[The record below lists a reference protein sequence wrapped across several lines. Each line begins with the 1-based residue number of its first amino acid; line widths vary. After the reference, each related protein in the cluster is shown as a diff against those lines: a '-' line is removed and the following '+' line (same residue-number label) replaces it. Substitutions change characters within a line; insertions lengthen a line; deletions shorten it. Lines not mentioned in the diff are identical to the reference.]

1 MEPHFTFR
9 DIEPSDG
16 LKDHASQKMDKLEKY
31 LIKPITINVIFSHD
45 KFRQRCEINVVDS
58 GTEYSGSE
66 TTPDMYISIDR
77 AVDKVVSQ
85 LRKNKEILKAH
96 KGQ

>member
-31 LIKPITINVIFSHD
+31 LIKPIWSHD
-45 KFRQRCEINVVDS
+45 LLNALA
-58 GTEYSGSE
+58 EYLS
-66 TTPDMYISIDR
+66 
-77 AVDKVVSQ
+77 
-85 LRKNKEILKAH
+85 
-96 KGQ
+96 